1 MQHDIIALPID
12 LYAFT
17 RWVAYCAALITIG
30 AAALGWVL
38 AKFDSVAGRPA
49 LALSAA
55 REAAA
60 RMALVAPIVLLS
72 AHLLRLY
79 GQVSAFLEPGESMTS
94 DGVNAIVLGTTWGHG
109 WILQLLA
116 AVLSIALL
124 AAAQWRYG
132 RGDTRH
138 GRDLALI
145 VALLIA
151 FTSPLTGHALE
162 HPWGRTV
169 GVLLH
174 GIHMLGAGIWLG
186 MLFGVFLAGFSA
198 IRDGGAFDGAALLG
212 RLVRAYSPFAL
223 TGAAGVVGAG
233 VVLALAYVGNLDSLW
248 STTYGKT
255 LLVKVALLA
264 GVAALG
270 AFNWRS
276 LTPRLESP
284 EGASL
289 FRTSA
294 SAELTLGALLLAAT
308 AILVALPAP
317 NL

>member
-1 MQHDIIALPID
+1 
-12 LYAFT
+12 
-17 RWVAYCAALITIG
+17 
-30 AAALGWVL
+30 
-38 AKFDSVAGRPA
+38 
-49 LALSAA
+49 
-55 REAAA
+55 
-60 RMALVAPIVLLS
+60 
-72 AHLLRLY
+72 
-79 GQVSAFLEPGESMTS
+79 
-94 DGVNAIVLGTTWGHG
+94 
-109 WILQLLA
+109 
-116 AVLSIALL
+116 
-124 AAAQWRYG
+124 
-132 RGDTRH
+132 
-138 GRDLALI
+138 
-145 VALLIA
+145 
-151 FTSPLTGHALE
+151 
-162 HPWGRTV
+162 
-169 GVLLH
+169 
-174 GIHMLGAGIWLG
+174 MLGAGIWLG
-186 MLFGVFLAGFSA
+186 MLFGVFLAGFRA

-233 VVLALAYVGNLDSLW
+233 VVLAFAYVGNLDSLW